1 MRFINLLP
9 LEEKDKAGGVI
20 SNIMKK
26 IAVEKA
32 VGMILCHDITR
43 IIPGEFKGRAFKKG
57 HTIQK
62 EDVEKLLELGK
73 EQIYVW
79 EPKEGEIHEDEAALR
94 IARAVSGKNIDF
106 DEPKEG
112 KSTLKSKERGLLKI
126 NSSLIYQI
134 NSIKDI
140 SIASL
145 PQNFT
150 VERGQ
155 KLAGVRIIPLTT
167 QEENLIQLEDLCQ
180 KKGKVFEIKKYRRL
194 KAALITTGNEIYK
207 RRIQD
212 KFGPVIREKLD
223 FFNAQYLGQTFCPD
237 NIEEIKKEIL
247 HFKQQEADLIILT
260 GGMSVDPDDLTPGAI
275 RESGAKVVT
284 YGAPVQPGNMFMMAY
299 LGATVLMGVP
309 GCAMYYRTT
318 ILDVVLPRIFIGE
331 ILNKEDFIKMG
342 EGGFCLNCEVC
353 RYPQCFFCR

>member
-1 MRFINLLP
+1 
-9 LEEKDKAGGVI
+9 
-20 SNIMKK
+20 MKK
-26 IAVEKA
+26 IPVEKA
-32 VGMILCHDITR
+32 VGMILCHDITQ

-57 HTIQK
+57 HIIQK

-79 EPKEGEIHEDEAALR
+79 EPKAGEIHEDEAALR
-94 IARAVSGKNIDF
+94 IARAVSEENIYY

-126 NSSLIYQI
+126 NSRLLYQI

-145 PQNFT
+145 PQNFV

-155 KLAGVRIIPLTT
+155 KLAGVRIIPLIIKK
-167 QEENLIQLEDLCQ
+167 ENLIQIEDLCRE
-180 KKGKVFEIKKYRRL
+180 KGKIFEIKKYKEL
-194 KAALITTGNEIYK
+194 KAAIITTGNEIYK
-207 RRIQD
+207 KRIQD
-212 KFGPVIREKLD
+212 KFGPVIRKKLE
-223 FFNAQYLGQTFCPD
+223 FFKAQYLGQTFCPD
-237 NIEEIKKEIL
+237 DIEEIKKEIL
-247 HFKQQEADLIILT
+247 YHKQQGADLIILT

-299 LGATVLMGVP
+299 LGNTVLLGVP
-309 GCAMYYRTT
+309 ACAMYYRTT

-331 ILNKEDFIKMG
+331 VLTKEDFIKMG

>member
-1 MRFINLLP
+1 
-9 LEEKDKAGGVI
+9 
-20 SNIMKK
+20 MKK
-26 IAVEKA
+26 IPVEKA
-32 VGMILCHDITR
+32 VGMVLCHDITR
-43 IIPGEFKGRAFKKG
+43 ITPGEFKGRAFKKG
-57 HTIQK
+57 HIIRK

-79 EPKEGEIHEDEAALR
+79 EPKTGEIHEDEAALR
-94 IARAVSGKNIDF
+94 IAQAVSGENINY

-112 KSTLKSKERGLLKI
+112 KSTLKSIERGLLKI
-126 NSSLIYQI
+126 NSNLLCQI

-145 PQNFT
+145 PQNFI

-155 KLAGVRIIPLTT
+155 KLAGVRIIPLITK
-167 QEENLIQLEDLCQ
+167 EEYLIKMEDLCQ
-180 KKGKVFEIKKYRRL
+180 KKGKVFEIRKYKKL

-207 RRIQD
+207 KRIQD
-212 KFGPVIREKLD
+212 KFGPVMRKKLE
-223 FFNAQYLGQTFCPD
+223 FFQAQYLGQTFCSD
-237 NIEEIKKEIL
+237 DIREIKKEIL
-247 HFKQQEADLIILT
+247 HYKQQGADLIILT

-275 RESGAKVVT
+275 RRSGAKVVT
-284 YGAPVQPGNMFMMAY
+284 YGVPVQPGNMFMMAY
-299 LGATVLMGVP
+299 LGDTVLLGVP

-318 ILDVVLPRIFIGE
+318 VLDVVLPRVFIGE
-331 ILNKEDFIKMG
+331 ILTKEDFVKMG

>member
-1 MRFINLLP
+1 
-9 LEEKDKAGGVI
+9 
-20 SNIMKK
+20 MKK
-26 IAVEKA
+26 IPVEKA

-43 IIPGEFKGRAFKKG
+43 IIPGGFKGRAFKKG
-57 HTIQK
+57 HIIQK
-62 EDVEKLLELGK
+62 EDIEKLLELGK

-79 EPKEGEIHEDEAALR
+79 EPKAGEIHEDEAALR
-94 IARAVSGKNIDF
+94 IARAVAGENVDY

-126 NSSLIYQI
+126 DSNLLCRI

-145 PQNFT
+145 PQNFI
-150 VERGQ
+150 VESGQ

-167 QEENLIQLEDLCQ
+167 GEENLIQIEDLCRGE
-180 KKGKVFEIKKYRRL
+180 GKAFEIKKYKKLR
-194 KAALITTGNEIYK
+194 AALITTGNEIYK
-207 RRIQD
+207 KRIQD
-212 KFGPVIREKLD
+212 KFGPVIRKKLE
-223 FFNAQYLGQTFCPD
+223 FFNAQYLGQNFCPD
-237 NIEEIKKEIL
+237 VIEEIKNEIF
-247 HFKQQEADLIILT
+247 HAKQQEADLIILT

-275 RESGAKVVT
+275 RESGAKIVT

-299 LGATVLMGVP
+299 LGETVLLGVP

-331 ILNKEDFIKMG
+331 ILTKEDFIKMG

>member
-1 MRFINLLP
+1 
-9 LEEKDKAGGVI
+9 
-20 SNIMKK
+20 MKK
-26 IAVEKA
+26 VPVEKA

-57 HTIQK
+57 YIIQK

-73 EQIYVW
+73 EQVFIW
-79 EPKEGEIHEDEAALR
+79 EPKDGEIHEDEAAIR
-94 IARAVSGKNIDF
+94 IARAVAGGNTRYDV
-106 DEPKEG
+106 PKEG

-126 NSSLIYQI
+126 NSTLLYQI

-145 PQNFT
+145 PQNFI
-150 VERGQ
+150 VEKGQ

-167 QEENLIQLEDLCQ
+167 EEENLIQIEKLCQ
-180 KKGKVFEIKKYRRL
+180 GEEKVFEIIKYKEL
-194 KAALITTGNEIYK
+194 KAAIITTGNEIYK
-207 RRIQD
+207 KRIQD
-212 KFGPVIREKLD
+212 KFGLVMRKKLE
-223 FFNAQYLGQTFCPD
+223 FFKAQYLGQTFCPD

-247 HFKQQEADLIILT
+247 HYKQQEADLIILT

-299 LGATVLMGVP
+299 LGNTVLLGVP

-318 ILDVVLPRIFIGE
+318 ILDVVLPRIFTRE
-331 ILNKEDFIKMG
+331 VLSKDDFIKMG

>member
-1 MRFINLLP
+1 
-9 LEEKDKAGGVI
+9 
-20 SNIMKK
+20 MKK

-32 VGMILCHDITR
+32 VGMILCHDITQ
-43 IIPGEFKGRAFKKG
+43 IIPGKFKGRAFKKG
-57 HTIQK
+57 HIIQK
-62 EDVEKLLELGK
+62 KDVEKLVELGK

-79 EPKEGEIHEDEAALR
+79 EPKAGEIHEDEAALR

-112 KSTLKSKERGLLKI
+112 KSTLKSKDRGLLKI
-126 NSSLIYQI
+126 DSNLLYRI

-145 PQNFT
+145 PQNFV
-150 VERGQ
+150 VESGQ

-167 QEENLIQLEDLCQ
+167 REENLIQIEDLCRGEA
-180 KKGKVFEIKKYRRL
+180 KIFEIKKYKKL
-194 KAALITTGNEIYK
+194 KVALITTGNEIYK
-207 RRIQD
+207 KRIQD
-212 KFGPVIREKLD
+212 KFGPVIREKLE
-223 FFNAQYLGQTFCPD
+223 FFNAQFLGQTFCLD
-237 NIEEIKKEIL
+237 NIGEIKKAIL
-247 HFKQQEADLIILT
+247 HYKQQEADLIILT

-284 YGAPVQPGNMFMMAY
+284 YGTPIQPGNMFMMAY
-299 LGATVLMGVP
+299 LGETVLLGVP
-309 GCAMYYRTT
+309 GCAMYHKTT
-318 ILDVVLPRIFIGE
+318 VLDVVLPRIFIGE
-331 ILNKEDFIKMG
+331 ILTKEDFIKMG

>member
-1 MRFINLLP
+1 
-9 LEEKDKAGGVI
+9 
-20 SNIMKK
+20 
-26 IAVEKA
+26 
-32 VGMILCHDITR
+32 LCHDITR
-43 IIPGEFKGRAFKKG
+43 IIPGEFKGRAFRKG
-57 HTIQK
+57 HIIQK

-73 EQIYVW
+73 EQIYIW
-79 EPKEGEIHEDEAALR
+79 KPKAGEIHEDEAALR
-94 IARAVSGKNIDF
+94 IARAVAGENVDY

-126 NSSLIYQI
+126 DSHLLYQI
-134 NSIKDI
+134 NSIKDT

-145 PQNFT
+145 PQNFV

-167 QEENLIQLEDLCQ
+167 REENLIQIEDLCR
-180 KKGKVFEIKKYRRL
+180 KRGKVFEIKKYKKL
-194 KAALITTGNEIYK
+194 KAALITTGNEICK
-207 RRIQD
+207 KRIQD
-212 KFGPVIREKLD
+212 KFGPVIRKKLE

-237 NIEEIKKEIL
+237 AIEEIKKEIL
-247 HFKQQEADLIILT
+247 YYKQQGADLIILT

-275 RESGAKVVT
+275 KESGAKVVT

-299 LGATVLMGVP
+299 LGNTVLLGVP

-331 ILNKEDFIKMG
+331 ILSKEDFIKMG

-353 RYPQCFFCR
+353 RYPRCFFCR

>member
-1 MRFINLLP
+1 
-9 LEEKDKAGGVI
+9 
-20 SNIMKK
+20 MKK
-26 IAVEKA
+26 VPVEKA

-57 HTIQK
+57 HIIQK

-79 EPKEGEIHEDEAALR
+79 EPKDGEVHEDKAALS
-94 IARAVSGKNIDF
+94 IARAVVGKNIEYDV
-106 DEPKEG
+106 PKEG
-112 KSTLKSKERGLLKI
+112 KSTLKSKERGLFKI
-126 NSSLIYQI
+126 NSTLLYQI

-145 PQNFT
+145 PQNFV

-155 KLAGVRIIPLTT
+155 KLAGVRIIPMTT
-167 QEENLIQLEDLCQ
+167 KEENLIQIEELCQ
-180 KKGKVFEIKKYRRL
+180 GKEKVFEIIKYKEL
-194 KAALITTGNEIYK
+194 KAAIITTGNEIYK
-207 RRIQD
+207 KRIQD
-212 KFGPVIREKLD
+212 KFGPVIRKKLEY
-223 FFNAQYLGQTFCPD
+223 FKAQYIGQTFCPD
-237 NIEEIKKEIL
+237 NIEEIKEKIL
-247 HFKQQEADLIILT
+247 YYKQQGADLIILT

-299 LGATVLMGVP
+299 LGNTVLLGVP
-309 GCAMYYRTT
+309 ACAMYYGTT
-318 ILDVVLPRIFIGE
+318 ILDVVLPRIFTGE
-331 ILNKEDFIKMG
+331 ILSKEDFIKMG

>member
-1 MRFINLLP
+1 
-9 LEEKDKAGGVI
+9 
-20 SNIMKK
+20 MKK
-26 IAVEKA
+26 VPVEKA

-43 IIPGEFKGRAFKKG
+43 IIPGEFKGRAFKKD
-57 HTIQK
+57 HIIQK

-73 EQIYVW
+73 EQIYIW
-79 EPKEGEIHEDEAALR
+79 EPKDGEIHENKAALR
-94 IARAVSGKNIDF
+94 IARAVAGKNIEYDA
-106 DEPKEG
+106 PKEG

-126 NSSLIYQI
+126 NSTLLYQI

-145 PQNFT
+145 PQNFI

-155 KLAGVRIIPLTT
+155 KLAGVRIIPLATNK
-167 QEENLIQLEDLCQ
+167 ENLIHVEELCQ
-180 KKGKVFEIKKYRRL
+180 REEKVFEIIKYKEL
-194 KAALITTGNEIYK
+194 KAAIITTGNEIYK
-207 RRIQD
+207 KRIQD
-212 KFGPVIREKLD
+212 KFGPVMGKKLE
-223 FFNAQYLGQTFCPD
+223 FFKAQYLGQTFCPD

-247 HFKQQEADLIILT
+247 HYKQQGADLIILT

-299 LGATVLMGVP
+299 LGNTVLLGIP
-309 GCAMYYRTT
+309 ACAMYYKTT
-318 ILDVVLPRIFIGE
+318 ILDVALPRIFIGE
-331 ILNKEDFIKMG
+331 VLNKDDFIKMG

>member
-1 MRFINLLP
+1 
-9 LEEKDKAGGVI
+9 
-20 SNIMKK
+20 MKK
-26 IAVEKA
+26 KPVEKA

-43 IIPGEFKGRAFKKG
+43 IIPGKFKGRAFKKG
-57 HTIQK
+57 HIIKK
-62 EDVEKLLELGK
+62 ENVEKLLELGK

-79 EPKEGEIHEDEAALR
+79 EPKVGEIHEDEAALR
-94 IARAVSGKNIDF
+94 IARAVAGENVDY

-126 NSSLIYQI
+126 DSTLLCEI
-134 NSIKDI
+134 NSVRDI
-140 SIASL
+140 SVASL
-145 PQNFT
+145 PGNFII
-150 VERGQ
+150 EKGQ

-167 QEENLIQLEDLCQ
+167 KEENLTHLEDLCQ
-180 KKGKVFEIKKYRRL
+180 KKGKVFEIEKYKKL
-194 KAALITTGNEIYK
+194 KAALIITGNEIYK
-207 RRIQD
+207 KRIQD
-212 KFGPVIREKLD
+212 KFGRVMRKKLE
-223 FFNAQYLGQTFCPD
+223 FFKAQYLDQTFCSD
-237 NIEEIKKEIL
+237 NIEEIKKAIL
-247 HFKQQEADLIILT
+247 HYKQQGADLIILT

-299 LGATVLMGVP
+299 LGSTVLLGVP

-331 ILNKEDFIKMG
+331 ILTKEDFIKMG

>member
-1 MRFINLLP
+1 
-9 LEEKDKAGGVI
+9 
-20 SNIMKK
+20 MKK
-26 IAVEKA
+26 VPVEKA

-57 HTIQK
+57 YIIQR

-73 EQIYVW
+73 EQIYIW
-79 EPKEGEIHEDEAALR
+79 EPKDEEVHEDEAALR
-94 IARAVSGKNIDF
+94 IARAVSGENTDY

-126 NSSLIYQI
+126 NSRLLYQI

-145 PQNFT
+145 PQNFI

-155 KLAGVRIIPLTT
+155 KLAGVRIIPLATNK
-167 QEENLIQLEDLCQ
+167 ENLIQIEKLCQ
-180 KKGKVFEIKKYRRL
+180 RGEKVFEIIKYREL
-194 KAALITTGNEIYK
+194 KAAIITTGNEIYK
-207 RRIQD
+207 KRIQD
-212 KFGPVIREKLD
+212 KFGPAMRKKLEYFTD
-223 FFNAQYLGQTFCPD
+223 QYLGQTSCPD

-247 HFKQQEADLIILT
+247 HYKQQGADLIILT

-284 YGAPVQPGNMFMMAY
+284 YGAPVQPGNMLMIAY
-299 LGATVLMGVP
+299 LGNTVLLGVP
-309 GCAMYYRTT
+309 ACAMYYKTT

-331 ILNKEDFIKMG
+331 VLNKDDFIKMG

>member
-1 MRFINLLP
+1 
-9 LEEKDKAGGVI
+9 
-20 SNIMKK
+20 MKK

-32 VGMILCHDITR
+32 VGMILCHDITQ
-43 IIPGEFKGRAFKKG
+43 IIPGKFKGRAFKKG
-57 HTIQK
+57 HIIQK
-62 EDVEKLLELGK
+62 EDIEKLLELGK

-79 EPKEGEIHEDEAALR
+79 EPKAGEIHEDEAALR
-94 IARAVSGKNIDF
+94 IVRAVSGKNIDF

-145 PQNFT
+145 PQNFK

-155 KLAGVRIIPLTT
+155 RLAGVRIIPLTT

-180 KKGKVFEIKKYRRL
+180 KKGKVFEIKEYKKL
-194 KAALITTGNEIYK
+194 EAALIITGNEIYK
-207 RRIQD
+207 KRIQD
-212 KFGPVIREKLD
+212 KFGPVMRKKLE
-223 FFNAQYLGQTFCPD
+223 FFQAQYLGQTFCPD
-237 NIEEIKKEIL
+237 DIEEIRKEIL
-247 HFKQQEADLIILT
+247 HYKQQGADLIILT
-260 GGMSVDPDDLTPGAI
+260 GGMSVDPDDLTPRAI
-275 RESGAKVVT
+275 RRSGAKVVT
-284 YGAPVQPGNMFMMAY
+284 YGAPVQPGNMLMMAY
-299 LGATVLMGVP
+299 LGETVLLGVP
-309 GCAMYYRTT
+309 GCAMYYNTT
-318 ILDVVLPRIFIGE
+318 ILDVVLPRIFTGG
-331 ILNKEDFIKMG
+331 ILTKKDFVKMG

>member
-1 MRFINLLP
+1 
-9 LEEKDKAGGVI
+9 
-20 SNIMKK
+20 MKK
-26 IAVEKA
+26 VPVEKA

-57 HTIQK
+57 HIIRQR
-62 EDVEKLLELGK
+62 DIEKFLELGK

-79 EPKEGEIHEDEAALR
+79 EPKAGEIHENEAALR
-94 IARAVSGKNIDF
+94 IARAVAGKNVDY

-126 NSSLIYQI
+126 DSNLLYQI
-134 NSIKDI
+134 NSVKDI

-145 PQNFT
+145 PQNFIA
-150 VERGQ
+150 ERDQ

-167 QEENLIQLEDLCQ
+167 REENLIQIEDLCRG
-180 KKGKVFEIKKYRRL
+180 KGKVFEIKKYKKL

-207 RRIQD
+207 KRIQD
-212 KFGPVIREKLD
+212 KFGPVMRKKLE
-223 FFNAQYLGQTFCPD
+223 FFPIQYLGQSFCPD
-237 NIEEIKKEIL
+237 DIEEIKEKIL
-247 HFKQQEADLIILT
+247 YYKQQGADLIILT

-299 LGATVLMGVP
+299 LGETVLLGVP

-331 ILNKEDFIKMG
+331 ILTKGDFIKMG

-353 RYPQCFFCR
+353 RYPQCFFGR

>member
-1 MRFINLLP
+1 
-9 LEEKDKAGGVI
+9 
-20 SNIMKK
+20 MKK
-26 IAVEKA
+26 IPVEKA

-57 HTIQK
+57 HIIQK
-62 EDVEKLLELGK
+62 EDIEKLLELGK

-79 EPKEGEIHEDEAALR
+79 EPKAGEIHEDEAALR
-94 IARAVSGKNIDF
+94 IARVVAGENVDY

-126 NSSLIYQI
+126 DSSLLYRI

-140 SIASL
+140 SIASI
-145 PQNFT
+145 PQNFV
-150 VERGQ
+150 VESGQ

-167 QEENLIQLEDLCQ
+167 REENLIQIEDLCRGE
-180 KKGKVFEIKKYRRL
+180 GKVFEIKKYKKL

-207 RRIQD
+207 KRIQD
-212 KFGPVIREKLD
+212 KFGPVIRKKLE
-223 FFNAQYLGQTFCPD
+223 FFNAQYLGQNFCPD
-237 NIEEIKKEIL
+237 VIEEIKKEIL
-247 HFKQQEADLIILT
+247 HSKQQEADLIILT

-275 RESGAKVVT
+275 RESGAKIVT

-299 LGATVLMGVP
+299 LGETILLGVP

-331 ILNKEDFIKMG
+331 ILTKEDFIKMG

>member
-1 MRFINLLP
+1 
-9 LEEKDKAGGVI
+9 
-20 SNIMKK
+20 MKK
-26 IAVEKA
+26 IPVEKA

-43 IIPGEFKGRAFKKG
+43 IIPGEFKGRVFKKG
-57 HTIQK
+57 HIIQK
-62 EDVEKLLELGK
+62 EDVENLLELGK
-73 EQIYVW
+73 EQIYIW
-79 EPKEGEIHEDEAALR
+79 EPKAGELHEDEAALR
-94 IARAVSGKNIDF
+94 IAWAVAGKNIEYDV
-106 DEPKEG
+106 PKEG

-126 NSSLIYQI
+126 NSGLLYQI
-134 NSIKDI
+134 NSIEDI

-145 PQNFT
+145 PQNFI

-155 KLAGVRIIPLTT
+155 KLAGVRIIPLATKK
-167 QEENLIQLEDLCQ
+167 ENLIQMEELCQ
-180 KKGKVFEIKKYRRL
+180 AEEKVFEIIKYKKL
-194 KAALITTGNEIYK
+194 KAAIITTGNEIYK
-207 RRIQD
+207 KRIQD
-212 KFGPVIREKLD
+212 KFGTVIRKKLEY
-223 FFNAQYLGQTFCPD
+223 FKAQYLGQTFCPD

-247 HFKQQEADLIILT
+247 CYKQQGVDLIILT

-299 LGATVLMGVP
+299 LGNTVLLGVP

-331 ILNKEDFIKMG
+331 VLNKDDFIKMG

>member
-1 MRFINLLP
+1 
-9 LEEKDKAGGVI
+9 
-20 SNIMKK
+20 MKK

-32 VGMILCHDITR
+32 VGMILCHDITQ
-43 IIPGEFKGRAFKKG
+43 IVPGKFKGRAFKKG
-57 HTIQK
+57 HIIQK
-62 EDVEKLLELGK
+62 EDVGKLLELGK
-73 EQIYVW
+73 EQIYIW
-79 EPKEGEIHEDEAALR
+79 EPKAGEIHEDEAALR
-94 IARAVSGKNIDF
+94 IARAISGENIEY

-126 NSSLIYQI
+126 NSELLYQL

-145 PQNFT
+145 PQNFI

-155 KLAGVRIIPLTT
+155 RLAGVRIIPLTT
-167 QEENLIQLEDLCQ
+167 KEKNLIQMEDLCQ
-180 KKGKVFEIKKYRRL
+180 KKGKVFEIKKYKKL
-194 KAALITTGNEIYK
+194 KAALITTGNEIYRK
-207 RRIQD
+207 RIQD
-212 KFGPVIREKLD
+212 KFGPVIRKKLES
-223 FFNAQYLGQTFCPD
+223 FNAQYLGQTFCPD
-237 NIEEIKKEIL
+237 SIEEIKKEIL
-247 HFKQQEADLIILT
+247 HYKQQEADLIILT

-299 LGATVLMGVP
+299 LGETVLLGVP

-318 ILDVVLPRIFIGE
+318 ILDVVLPRIFTGE
-331 ILNKEDFIKMG
+331 ILTKKDFVKMG

-353 RYPQCFFCR
+353 CYPRCFFCR